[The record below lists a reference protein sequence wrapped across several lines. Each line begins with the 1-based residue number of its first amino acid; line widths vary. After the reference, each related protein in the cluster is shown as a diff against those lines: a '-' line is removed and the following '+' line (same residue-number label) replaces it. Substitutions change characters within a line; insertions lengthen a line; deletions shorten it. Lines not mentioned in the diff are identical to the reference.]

1 MIDEDGKRHTTE
13 PAGIPPHML
22 DAPTSR
28 AQKKAFAKLKRV
40 EAKEE
45 KKPAAKKAAKE

>member
-1 MIDEDGKRHTTE
+1 MPKANPIE
-13 PAGIPPHML
+13 PAAIPPHML

-28 AQKKAFAKLKRV
+28 AQKKAFAKVKRA